1 MQKEDH
7 IQEFQKRIDY
17 CFLNKELLT
26 QAFTHRSYAVEQ
38 MPRVSDNERLEF
50 LGDAVL
56 DLVISHLLF
65 FRYGSEYR
73 EGDLSKMRAFL
84 VNESQLAKQA
94 GAIGLADFLLL
105 GKGEAKGG
113 GRNKSSI
120 LADAFEALVGAI
132 YLDGGVEPAFRFVRK
147 CFEGLLDKAF
157 GLGME
162 QDYKTNL
169 QEVSQRLY
177 HEIPAYKV
185 EDISGPDHAKVF
197 TVSLY
202 LRGNMLARA
211 MGRSKKD
218 AEQKAARITL
228 ETLLE
233 EKNE

>member
-1 MQKEDH
+1 MQRKGH
-7 IQEFQKRIDY
+7 IQEFEKRIDY
-17 CFLNKELLT
+17 CFLNKALLT

-38 MPRVSDNERLEF
+38 IPRASDNERLEF

-56 DLVISHLLF
+56 DFIISHLLF
-65 FRYGSEYR
+65 FRYGNGYR
-73 EGDLSKMRAFL
+73 EGDLSRMRAFL

-94 GAIGLADFLLL
+94 GAIGLAGFLLL

-113 GRNKSSI
+113 GRNKASI

-132 YLDGGVEPAFRFVRK
+132 YLDGGVEPAFCFIRR

-169 QEVSQRLY
+169 QEISQRLY
-177 HEIPAYKV
+177 HEIPDYKV
-185 EDISGPDHAKVF
+185 EDISGPDHEKVF
-197 TVSLY
+197 TVSIY

-211 MGRSKKD
+211 MGRSKKE
-218 AEQKAARITL
+218 AEQEAARITL
-228 ETLLE
+228 ETLVGK
-233 EKNE
+233 KNK